1 MVNHAA
7 QAAALHTF
15 DEKTLRLS
23 KAEIARRSCRDGK
36 TVSQAADEGCGP
48 LHCQQPP
55 VIGRWYTILPPQRSN
70 FSANLQMHVVT
81 GASLRGRTPTRRHAS
96 GGVRKNELHSQ
107 MFTNRP
113 TEARVNMGLI
123 SKRTR
128 NELRETPVGF
138 VLREIEMFFEGAG
151 VSKNEDYVP
160 SVDGARRSLVEQY
173 YAGIDFDSQRTSRS
187 YSLHTER

>member
-1 MVNHAA
+1 MPLSTFLKSAAGTCPFCNQKAGILSREHPDCRRTFQVGWNEMVNHAA

-113 TEARVNMGLI
+113 TEARGEHGTH
-123 SKRTR
+123 KQT
-128 NELRETPVGF
+128 
-138 VLREIEMFFEGAG
+138 
-151 VSKNEDYVP
+151 Y
-160 SVDGARRSLVEQY
+160 
-173 YAGIDFDSQRTSRS
+173 SQRAQRDARWVCSSRN
-187 YSLHTER
+187 RDVF